1 MEACALQV
9 CACAAARTRAS
20 EGSPTGSCL
29 GRRVP
34 LRVLLHACQ
43 ELRSA
48 HRRRRPGLA
57 RQMAV
62 FEALDS
68 LVEPVLNRLFMP
80 VQPAGAGT
88 CAGKERDGLGSP
100 TCTCRYARLLARAAC
115 QHEWGLRTAALLLE
129 RLLELLQLVLLLCEQ
144 LEPIRLAPRRFLE
157 FGCRLC
163 D

>member
-1 MEACALQV
+1 MQV
-9 CACAAARTRAS
+9 CACAAARARAS
-20 EGSPTGSCL
+20 EGSPTGWWL

-34 LRVLLHACQ
+34 LHALLHASQ

-57 RQMAV
+57 RQNVV

-68 LVEPVLNRLFMP
+68 PVEPVLLRLKRP
-80 VQPAGAGT
+80 KQPAGAAT
-88 CAGKERDGLGSP
+88 CAGTGRDGFGSP

-129 RLLELLQLVLLLCEQ
+129 RLLELLQLVLLLREQ
-144 LEPIRLAPRRFLE
+144 VKPRRLAPRRFLE
-157 FGCRLC
+157 YGCRLC

>member
-1 MEACALQV
+1 M
-9 CACAAARTRAS
+9 
-20 EGSPTGSCL
+20 
-29 GRRVP
+29 P
-34 LRVLLHACQ
+34 LRVLLHAFQ

-80 VQPAGAGT
+80 VQRARAGT
-88 CAGKERDGLGSP
+88 CAGKECDELGSP

-115 QHEWGLRTAALLLE
+115 QHEWGLRTALS
-129 RLLELLQLVLLLCEQ
+129 
-144 LEPIRLAPRRFLE
+144 FLSDSLS
-157 FGCRLC
+157 FFNSSCFSASR
-163 D
+163 

>member
-1 MEACALQV
+1 MEALQV

-20 EGSPTGSCL
+20 EGSPTGWCL

-34 LRVLLHACQ
+34 LSVLLHAWQ
-43 ELRSA
+43 ELLSA

-57 RQMAV
+57 RQIAL

-88 CAGKERDGLGSP
+88 CAGTERDGFGSP

-115 QHEWGLRTAALLLE
+115 QDDWGSRTAVRLLE
-129 RLLELLQLVLLLCEQ
+129 RLLERLPLGQLLVEQSEPVLL
-144 LEPIRLAPRRFLE
+144 APCRFLE
-157 FGCRLC
+157 YGCRLR